1 MFAQRI
7 DILKKAYQDC
17 QVGEVSTGTI
27 VQRRVYGVLVELQS
41 GAVGLLHRDEIDWIK
56 VDPLEFMNIG
66 DEVQVKI
73 LNIDEDRQ
81 RIVLTRREL
90 LENPQVAFLKAAEIG
105 RNYVGT
111 VIKLV
116 VYGIFVEVAWG
127 VQGLIHISKLGLD
140 REAGET
146 AFDAGYKPGDFL
158 SVRIITID
166 QDALRL
172 GLELA

>member
-17 QVGEVSTGTI
+17 QVGQVYTGTI
-27 VQRRVYGVLVELQS
+27 VERRVYGVLVKLQS
-41 GAVGLLHRDEIDWIK
+41 GVVGILHKAEIDWIR
-56 VDPLEFMNIG
+56 VPPLEFMNIG

-73 LNIDEDRQ
+73 LNVDGERQ

-90 LENPQVAFLKAAEIG
+90 LENPLVAFLKTAEIG
-105 RNYVGT
+105 NDYVGT

-116 VYGIFVEVAWG
+116 AYGIFVEVAWG
-127 VQGLIHISKLGLD
+127 VRGLIHISKLGLNS
-140 REAGET
+140 EAGGT
-146 AFDAGYKPGDFL
+146 AFDAGYKPGDLL
-158 SVRIITID
+158 SVRIIKID

-172 GLELA
+172 ELEPA